1 MPRVNP
7 MVLDAL
13 NWGISAEIK
22 SYVFYKEA
30 AAKAERVQLQQTL
43 NRLAAEEKEHY
54 QVLERQHRS
63 LITSEQWVSYNDI
76 LGQSGLPEIDETM
89 AERHREL
96 IDTVRTAPD
105 MKTVLKIALDLENEA
120 NRMFAKAARE
130 ADDPEQKKNFEFLAK
145 FELGHAKLIQ
155 GLLDGLK

>member
-1 MPRVNP
+1 MSKANPR
-7 MVLDAL
+7 VLDAL

-22 SYVFYKEA
+22 SYVFYREA
-30 AAKAERVQLQQTL
+30 AAKTDKAPLQQTL
-43 NRLAAEEKEHY
+43 HRLAAEEKEHY
-54 QVLERQHRS
+54 QVLERQHHT
-63 LITSEQWVSYNDI
+63 LITSEQWVTYNDI
-76 LGQSGLPEIDETM
+76 LGQPGLPEIDETM

-96 IDTVRTAPD
+96 IDTVRAAPD

-130 ADDPEQKKNFEFLAK
+130 ADDADQKKSFEFLAK

-155 GLLDGLK
+155 GMLDGLK